1 MNRAT
6 LTLLALLLICALS
19 LVAAQQRARKLFIA
33 QERAQ
38 IEERKLNQEWLRLEY
53 EQRNLSKSARIRDVA
68 RNQLGRGGPRGG
80 CPAARSGPPTRSSGR
95 SPSGLGR

>member
-6 LTLLALLLICALS
+6 LTLLVLLLICALS

-38 IEERKLNQEWLRLEY
+38 IEERRLNQDWLRLEY

-68 RNQLGRGGPRGG
+68 RNQLRM
-80 CPAARSGPPTRSSGR
+80 
-95 SPSGLGR
+95 SPISPERTLYLKEAK

>member
-1 MNRAT
+1 M
-6 LTLLALLLICALS
+6 ICSLS
-19 LVAAQQRARKLFIA
+19 LVAAQQSARKLFIL

-68 RNQLGRGGPRGG
+68 RNQLHM
-80 CPAARSGPPTRSSGR
+80 
-95 SPSGLGR
+95 SPISPERTLYLKETK

>member
-6 LTLLALLLICALS
+6 LTLLALLLLCALS
-19 LVAAQQRARKLFIA
+19 LVAAQQRARKLFIKL
-33 QERAQ
+33 ERAQ

-68 RNQLGRGGPRGG
+68 RNQLRM
-80 CPAARSGPPTRSSGR
+80 
-95 SPSGLGR
+95 SPISPERTLYLKEVK

>member
-6 LTLLALLLICALS
+6 FTLLALLLICALS
-19 LVAAQQRARKLFIA
+19 LVAAQQRARKLFIL

-38 IEERKLNQEWLRLEY
+38 IQERKLNQEWLHLEY

-68 RNQLGRGGPRGG
+68 RNQLRM
-80 CPAARSGPPTRSSGR
+80 
-95 SPSGLGR
+95 SPISPERTLYLRETK

>member
-19 LVAAQQRARKLFIA
+19 LVAAQQRARKLFID

-38 IEERKLNQEWLRLEY
+38 IEERRLNQDWLRLEY

-68 RNQLGRGGPRGG
+68 RNQLRM
-80 CPAARSGPPTRSSGR
+80 
-95 SPSGLGR
+95 SPISPERTLYLKETK

>member
-19 LVAAQQRARKLFIA
+19 LVAAQQRARKLFIL

-53 EQRNLSKSARIRDVA
+53 EQRNLSQSARIRDVA
-68 RNQLGRGGPRGG
+68 RNQLRM
-80 CPAARSGPPTRSSGR
+80 
-95 SPSGLGR
+95 SPISPERTLYLREAK

>member
-6 LTLLALLLICALS
+6 LTLLALLLVCALS

-38 IEERKLNQEWLRLEY
+38 IEERQLNQEWLRLEY

-68 RNQLGRGGPRGG
+68 RNQLHMVPI
-80 CPAARSGPPTRSSGR
+80 
-95 SPSGLGR
+95 SPERTLYLKEAQ

>member
-19 LVAAQQRARKLFIA
+19 LVAAQQRARKLFLA

-68 RNQLGRGGPRGG
+68 RNQLHM
-80 CPAARSGPPTRSSGR
+80 
-95 SPSGLGR
+95 SPISPDRTLYLRELK

>member
-6 LTLLALLLICALS
+6 FTLLALLLICALS
-19 LVAAQQRARKLFIA
+19 LVAAQQRARKLFIL

-38 IEERKLNQEWLRLEY
+38 IQERKLNQEWLRLEY

-68 RNQLGRGGPRGG
+68 RNQLRMSPI
-80 CPAARSGPPTRSSGR
+80 SSER
-95 SPSGLGR
+95 TLYLRETK

>member
-19 LVAAQQRARKLFIA
+19 LVSAQQRSRKLVTAI
-33 QERAQ
+33 ERAQ

-53 EQRNLSKSARIRDVA
+53 EQRNLSKSARIRDTA
-68 RNQLGRGGPRGG
+68 RNQLNM
-80 CPAARSGPPTRSSGR
+80 
-95 SPSGLGR
+95 SPIAPNRTIYLREER

>member
-6 LTLLALLLICALS
+6 LTLLILLLICALS

-38 IEERKLNQEWLRLEY
+38 IQERKLNQEWLRLEY

-68 RNQLGRGGPRGG
+68 RNQLRM
-80 CPAARSGPPTRSSGR
+80 
-95 SPSGLGR
+95 SPISPERTLYLRELK

>member
-19 LVAAQQRARKLFIA
+19 LVAAQQRARKLFIL

-68 RNQLGRGGPRGG
+68 RNQLRM
-80 CPAARSGPPTRSSGR
+80 
-95 SPSGLGR
+95 SPISPERTLYIKETK

>member
-6 LTLLALLLICALS
+6 LTLLILLVICALS
-19 LVAAQQRARKLFIA
+19 LVAAQQHARKLFIKL
-33 QERAQ
+33 ERAQ

-68 RNQLGRGGPRGG
+68 RNQLRM
-80 CPAARSGPPTRSSGR
+80 
-95 SPSGLGR
+95 SPISPERTLYLKEVK

>member
-6 LTLLALLLICALS
+6 LTLLTLLLICALS

-68 RNQLGRGGPRGG
+68 RNQLRM
-80 CPAARSGPPTRSSGR
+80 
-95 SPSGLGR
+95 SPISPERTLYLWEAK

>member
-6 LTLLALLLICALS
+6 LTLLILLLICALS

-38 IEERKLNQEWLRLEY
+38 IKERKLNQEWLRLEY

-68 RNQLGRGGPRGG
+68 RNQLRM
-80 CPAARSGPPTRSSGR
+80 
-95 SPSGLGR
+95 SPISPERTLYLRELK